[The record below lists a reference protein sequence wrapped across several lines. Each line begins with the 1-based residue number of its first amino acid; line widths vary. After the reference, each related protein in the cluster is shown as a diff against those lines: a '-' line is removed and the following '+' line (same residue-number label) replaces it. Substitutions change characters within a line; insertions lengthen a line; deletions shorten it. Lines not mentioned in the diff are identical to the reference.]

1 MGISVENQ
9 FQSLPKQTGPRGYFL
24 KKVDTP
30 SFGFNNANV
39 PNVNLRYRVR
49 FEDLCKTLLSKINR
63 TIRLLRKRQNFL
75 PREVLTTIYK
85 AFVRPHLDYG
95 NVLFD
100 QNFNT
105 PSHEKLE
112 SIQYNVYLCSNRKNK
127 WYFQRETLSRISFRM
142 TSALSQVQKAL
153 SFL

>member
-1 MGISVENQ
+1 M
-9 FQSLPKQTGPRGYFL
+9 

-39 PNVNLRYRVR
+39 PNVNLRYRVK

-112 SIQYNVYLCSNRKNK
+112 YTMFTFAL
-127 WYFQRETLSRISFRM
+127 TGRISC
-142 TSALSQVQKAL
+142 TSKEKLYQELALE
-153 SFL
+153 